1 MITVAK
7 NSGIILYFIIVT
19 APIQNIIVCIWP
31 GKDIHRRSAL
41 RAALIPQQDSLRSA
55 VTELRLIHAH
65 AQNIK
70 KTMKNLKIENFEISI
85 LRKIEISKFL
95 IFRFSDFCQSVTI
108 PQPTAVGRYR
118 AQSSKSER

>member
-65 AQNIK
+65 AQNINNNE
-70 KTMKNLKIENFEISI
+70 TSETRTIVNFEISKNKAT
-85 LRKIEISKFL
+85 LGRSRCLL
-95 IFRFSDFCQSVTI
+95 I
-108 PQPTAVGRYR
+108 AVNRR
-118 AQSSKSER
+118 HNN